1 MSRVSLH
8 QSSRRPWTFNQKP
21 SVCAW
26 CVRAGDMFLQPFGA
40 TIELPA
46 DHEAIDR
53 LGAIAKEATVRATKQ
68 RYRCAVPQW
77 QAEQ

>member
-1 MSRVSLH
+1 
-8 QSSRRPWTFNQKP
+8 
-21 SVCAW
+21 
-26 CVRAGDMFLQPFGA
+26 MFLQPFGA

-68 RYRCAVPQW
+68 RCAVPQW

>member
-1 MSRVSLH
+1 
-8 QSSRRPWTFNQKP
+8 
-21 SVCAW
+21 
-26 CVRAGDMFLQPFGA
+26 MFLQPFGA

-68 RYRCAVPQW
+68 RYRCAAPQW